1 MAVSPPLT
9 VVGGVVLAS
18 CDVHKWVSR
27 RAILYHVLLIVI
39 FPGCLIAGWWQVN
52 RAEQGNTLSYAYSV
66 EWPVFAIIAVI
77 GWWQLIHEDDS
88 EVEARK
94 EERRK
99 RAKNKGIPTI
109 PEFTLADLEAL
120 SRPRTPELGPIG
132 STSLGEGDVGVFV
145 PESEADRLAAEA
157 AAAEATSGLSAYNAY
172 LATLKERGHAKTWRN
187 PKGL

>member
-1 MAVSPPLT
+1 
-9 VVGGVVLAS
+9 
-18 CDVHKWVSR
+18 VHKWVSR
-27 RAILYHVLLIVI
+27 RAILYHFLLLVI
-39 FPGCLIAGWWQVN
+39 FPTCLIAGWWQVH

-66 EWPVFAIIAVI
+66 EWPVFAIIAVV
-77 GWWQLIHEDDS
+77 GWWQLIHEDDA

-99 RAKNKGIPTI
+99 RARNKGIPTI

-120 SRPRTPELGPIG
+120 SRPRTPELGPVG

-145 PESEADRLAAEA
+145 AELEADRVAAEA
-157 AAAEATSGLSAYNAY
+157 ATTEATSGLSAYNAY